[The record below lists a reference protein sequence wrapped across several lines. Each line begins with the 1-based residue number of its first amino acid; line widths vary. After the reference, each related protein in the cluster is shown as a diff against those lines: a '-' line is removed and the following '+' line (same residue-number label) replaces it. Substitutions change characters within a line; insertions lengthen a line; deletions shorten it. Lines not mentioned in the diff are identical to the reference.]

1 MLPRAIRL
9 GCRASPLAQTQAAQ
23 LADALAEASGLAR
36 EKIHLVPIRTSG
48 DARLDV
54 ALADIGGK
62 GLFTAELEAALRAG
76 AIDGAVH
83 SLKDLPTRMD
93 ADLHLAAIPPRED
106 ARDALIVPQGWAV
119 PPHTEPLEILPRGA
133 RVGTASLRRQAQLK
147 RARPDLRCELL
158 RGNIGTRLQKLD
170 QSLNGAAPLFGVLAV
185 CGLKRQGL
193 AARMAAVLSEELML
207 PAAGQG
213 ALAIQCLKEKSALT
227 QFFRA
232 LEHDESRQM
241 IDAERAF
248 LAGLEGSC
256 HLPIAARA
264 HIEKDAVQLTGRL
277 LSRDGRELGEAR
289 SVAVREKSALAGERA
304 AAQIRKRHGAL
315 LAALTHH
322 EPES

>member
-1 MLPRAIRL
+1 MLPREIRL

-23 LADALAEASGLAR
+23 LANALAEASGLAR
-36 EKIHLVPIRTSG
+36 DKIALVPIRTSG

-93 ADLHLAAIPPRED
+93 ADLHLAAIPRRED
-106 ARDALIVPQGWAV
+106 ARDALIVPQGWTV
-119 PPHTEPLEILPRGA
+119 PPHTEPLEILPQGA

-170 QSLNGAAPLFGVLAV
+170 QSLAGASPLFGVLAV

-213 ALAIQCLKEKSALT
+213 ALAIQCLKQKPALT

-232 LEHDESRQM
+232 LEHDESRQT

-264 HIEKDAVQLTGRL
+264 HLRAGAVHLTGRL

-289 SVAVREKSALAGERA
+289 AQAPRAQSALAGQRA

-315 LAALTHH
+315 LAALAA
-322 EPES
+322 S